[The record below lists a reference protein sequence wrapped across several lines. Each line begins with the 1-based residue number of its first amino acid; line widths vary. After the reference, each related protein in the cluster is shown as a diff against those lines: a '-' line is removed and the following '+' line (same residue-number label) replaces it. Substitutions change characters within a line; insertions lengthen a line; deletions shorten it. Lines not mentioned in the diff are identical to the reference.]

1 MLKLT
6 DEQMADLSGRIAQE
20 LFNAN
25 MEGKLF
31 YILHRMGLDY
41 LLDEMPGVETG
52 NPMGKIMV
60 IGALA
65 ASQEQLLGVAKNI
78 GFKKERF
85 RFLDYEEAKSYN
97 YSNLQYSRTF
107 CLVLIG
113 PAPHKTTGT
122 NDSRSLVSELE
133 NHPDIYPHTK
143 RLAAANGELK
153 ISKSNFRTAL
163 EELIHSGVIC
173 PDVCDAVAMKMIA

>member
-31 YILHRMGLDY
+31 FILRHMGLDY
-41 LLDEMPGVETG
+41 LLDEIPGVETG

-65 ASQEQLLGVAKNI
+65 ASQEQLLGVAKDI
-78 GFKKERF
+78 GFKKDRF
-85 RFLDYEEAKSYN
+85 RFLDYDEAKSYN
-97 YSNLQYSRTF
+97 YNNLQYSRTF

-113 PAPHKTTGT
+113 PTPHKTTGT

-133 NHPDIYPHTK
+133 NHPDMYPQTK
-143 RLAAANGELK
+143 RLSTANGELK
-153 ISKSNFRTAL
+153 ISKSNFRMTLEAL
-163 EELIHSGVIC
+163 IRCGAIC
-173 PDVCDAVAMKMIA
+173 PDVCDDVTMKMIG